1 MRIFRLRLGNHPSVT
16 FDDSSPRRGVKDFA
30 ENCCGIC
37 YKAPERSRP
46 FPTEH
51 FIVCGQPTNT
61 QEGGGTRLRRKLTG
75 ADTKN
80 V

>member
-1 MRIFRLRLGNHPSVT
+1 MQPPSRRSEEITRIFRLRLGNHPSVT
-16 FDDSSPRRGVKDFA
+16 FGDSSPRRGAKGFA

-46 FPTEH
+46 FPTEY

-61 QEGGGTRLRRKLTG
+61 Q
-75 ADTKN
+75 
-80 V
+80 

>member
-1 MRIFRLRLGNHPSVT
+1 MQPPSRRSEEITRIFRLRLGNHPSAT
-16 FDDSSPRRGVKDFA
+16 FGDSSPRKGAKGFA

-61 QEGGGTRLRRKLTG
+61 Q
-75 ADTKN
+75 
-80 V
+80 